1 MAHAQGPAEP
11 KEEGEQQHPPSGPPV
26 SERGKEGLEP
36 NSKRLSQTLSDE
48 PNTRTVGCEMDG
60 RTEIESGRLDL
71 RSDGCKGGPIGPLLG
86 TARSESDGDTR
97 RPHDLDLTA
106 GV

>member
-1 MAHAQGPAEP
+1 MRGRDTNLPHAMALRKDGLGRRR
-11 KEEGEQQHPPSGPPV
+11 KENSSTPLRAHQSAREEKG
-26 SERGKEGLEP
+26 RLEP

-71 RSDGCKGGPIGPLLG
+71 RSDGCKGGPIGPIEPHR
-86 TARSESDGDTR
+86 AMEIR
-97 RPHDLDLTA
+97 R
-106 GV
+106 